1 MALDALAHHLEVSGQ
16 HRRLLQLFADQRW
29 MNLRREAGDLS
40 YDGVLADLR
49 SAERA
54 LTQSAEP
61 SASCFAA
68 GSRLAL
74 VRASILSLSSLP
86 VALLVRAVAV
96 GVWAVP
102 RALAATS
109 RYEQL
114 ERRALAYAG
123 MLRIPE
129 LNAADREDVMAAV
142 EEFVVE
148 TGGPIAPWILSELI
162 AQLPEDR
169 AHPLWPVLARQL
181 SPEHFAAST
190 IVAEMR
196 PPLGVHNRMLDS
208 LDVERML
215 GLMPQRHHRVVVAAA
230 CEAVLDALTNRIPPV
245 EAPSDA
251 ADVLGHELPDLLAR
265 EPMAAKFFDDTHAR
279 LVEIRL
285 ADPMTPRLMMRA
297 LLPYLSTHPDPDRFC
312 DALLRAL
319 PASADTDTCEV
330 FASAC
335 EAMGRPD
342 VAGDVRR
349 SASAERAE
357 PPDVAVVVLR
367 LLTYAQTFVREE
379 WRTGVWE
386 RIAASAQGTIPSAPE
401 NPTVFDIV
409 ERLRQITEVMLSPG
423 DGPASGLR
431 RKGLLDFCRS
441 VGPLLAV
448 PPMCHDMPA
457 DTIRY
462 LVAEL
467 FDPEFGE
474 EQLRALSQA
483 AGDLPAPVLD
493 AYKRVRGEFLRCMLG
508 AALAVKMN
516 VGHAW
521 NGDAQRIAGEADLS
535 WLVEHLEALP
545 AEPRRSQPYAHFMG
559 DDDAAGDPLRVQAI
573 GLAARHV
580 PADSV
585 EALIDVATALD
596 QPDLL
601 ARALDLIAFRL
612 DEQAVARGIEH
623 AAAKAE
629 PDAQFVAL
637 TALAPRGAGAE
648 RDAALS
654 WRDQIAEA
662 IPNPALQSSAF
673 REAMRGA
680 DAPERAALE
689 GRWLHAL
696 KSFGP
701 NHQLDALVAMLL
713 PRERPMSVDEA
724 EAIIGLPAVSLDW
737 SYSWRAAALLLF
749 ADDLPDAS
757 VDRALDAALEL
768 PRRLSVG
775 DAENGGFHWTAE
787 YVQAGVLEALAPRVD
802 EPRLGELFE
811 VATELPW
818 TPRRALLSAIAPR
831 ADEDLARRM
840 LDLTL
845 ARTRMYDGIPD
856 DIAQPFVQE
865 GIHVSDPPLDFR
877 VRREVDCAEIIAV
890 LGPRLSAPDVS
901 RAVRRARTFTNEG
914 PQAWLPGRLADLL
927 SDVARAEVI
936 PPALVSAIAF
946 AGLVPERLDLVTM
959 LLPHAQR
966 LRDDVVEPI
975 RAIVQQHF
983 PGKEKLLLSQEE
995 HRRLPPD
1002 ERETYAAFMNNR
1014 PGFRRLREKN
1024 REDLSE
1030 DDQRRLL
1037 EETILDPVFHEGML
1051 ETLVVGLVEHAP
1063 LPSRVAGMAALA
1075 DFLPAE
1081 QFAELVK
1088 TTIDRLL
1095 AVAGQHPEV
1104 VVLLTT
1110 MVRFATDHDRLRI
1123 AEALPS
1129 AWVPGSP
1136 DLAALADTILP
1147 RVLEDVGSRAR
1158 EFLPLDAE
1166 RRTAGDRAF
1175 SNERFLEA
1183 MRELNSDRGRL
1194 VEELV
1199 EHLDARHRELLVDVA
1214 LALED
1219 HERGSA
1225 LEALLPGIAG
1235 EARTRVV
1242 DGLFTLP
1249 AGLIRLL
1256 VLWTCRD
1263 DFTPEERQASIGPAV
1278 AAAEAL
1284 EDPSHAAAA
1293 LLLVSGNADGA
1304 ERAAIYQK
1312 CLERIPRIASRIP
1325 MLEALAGLARLN
1337 QRSPET
1343 LDDAID
1349 TVLDLPDVET
1359 RAIGLAVLLDV
1370 MDASEAE
1377 CADKRNLALTTGL
1390 AAVQVAA
1397 ERGRRE
1403 CLEALGGLGPIAALL
1418 GDEDV
1423 YGVARSVHEIC
1434 NVWAWA

>member
-1 MALDALAHHLEVSGQ
+1 MALEALAHHLEVSGQ
-16 HRRLLQLFADQRW
+16 HKRLLQLFADQRW
-29 MNLRREAGDLS
+29 INLRRDAGDLS
-40 YDGVLADLR
+40 YEGVLADIR
-49 SAERA
+49 SAERG

-61 SASCFAA
+61 PASCFAA

-74 VRASILSLSSLP
+74 IRASIVSLSVLP

-114 ERRALAYAG
+114 ELRALAYAG
-123 MLRIPE
+123 LLRIPE
-129 LNAADREDVMAAV
+129 LSAADREDVWAAV

-148 TGGPIAPWILSELI
+148 TGGPVAPWILTELI

-169 AHPLWPVLARQL
+169 AEPMWSVLTRQL
-181 SPEHFAAST
+181 SPQHFAAST
-190 IVAEMR
+190 IVAEMW
-196 PPLGVHNRMLDS
+196 PPIGVGNRMLDS

-215 GLMPQRHHRVVVAAA
+215 GLLPQRHHRVVVAAA
-230 CEAVLDALTNRIPPV
+230 CEAVLDALTNRTPPV
-245 EAPSDA
+245 EAPSGA

-265 EPMAAKFFDDTHAR
+265 EPMTAKFFDDTHAR

-285 ADPMTPRLMMRA
+285 ADPPRLMMRA
-297 LLPYLSTHPDPDRFC
+297 LLPYLSAHPDPNRFC

-319 PASADTDTCEV
+319 PASADKDTCEV

-342 VAGDVRR
+342 VADDMRR
-349 SASAERAE
+349 GVAPVSAE
-357 PPDVAVVVLR
+357 PVDVAVVVLR
-367 LLTYAQTFVREE
+367 LLTYAQTFVRDE

-386 RIAASAQGTIPSAPE
+386 RIVASAEGTIPSAPE
-401 NPTVFDIV
+401 SPTVFDIV

-423 DGPASGLR
+423 DGPDSRLR
-431 RKGLLDFCRS
+431 RKGLLELVRS
-441 VGPLLAV
+441 VGPLLMV
-448 PPMCHDMPA
+448 PAMGYDKST
-457 DTIRY
+457 DTIKH

-474 EQLRALSQA
+474 KQLQSLSQA
-483 AGDLPAPVLD
+483 TGDFPAPVVD
-493 AYKRVRGEFLRCMLG
+493 AYKRVRGEFLRCMLDV
-508 AALAVKMN
+508 ALEVQMN
-516 VGHAW
+516 LGHAW
-521 NGDAQRIAGEADLS
+521 NGDAQRVAGEADLS
-535 WLVEHLEALP
+535 WLVEHVGALP
-545 AEPRRSQPYAHFMG
+545 AEPRRSQPYAHLIG
-559 DDDAAGDPLRVQAI
+559 DEDAAGGPVQVQAI

-585 EALIDVATALD
+585 EALIDVATALG
-596 QPDLL
+596 QPVLR

-612 DEQAVARGIEH
+612 DGQAASRGIEH
-623 AAAKAE
+623 ATAKAE

-637 TALAPRGAGAE
+637 TALTPRGAGAE
-648 RDAALS
+648 RDAVLF
-654 WRDQIAEA
+654 WRDQIAET
-662 IPNPALQSSAF
+662 IPNPALQGSAF
-673 REAMRGA
+673 REAMRDA

-689 GRWLHAL
+689 ERWLHAL

-701 NHQLDALVAMLL
+701 NHQLDTLVAMLS

-724 EAIIGLPAVSLDW
+724 EAIIGLPAVSLDRW
-737 SYSWRAAALLLF
+737 YSWRASALLLF

-757 VDRALDAALEL
+757 IDRALDAALEL
-768 PRRLSVG
+768 PWRLSVG
-775 DAENGGFHWTAE
+775 DAENDGFHWTFE
-787 YVQAGVLEALAPRVD
+787 YVQAGVLEALASRVAD
-802 EPRLGELFE
+802 SRLGELFE
-811 VATELPW
+811 AAIELPW

-831 ADEDLARRM
+831 ADEDLARRI

-856 DIAQPFVQE
+856 EIPRPFVLE
-865 GIHVSDPPLDFR
+865 GIHVSDPPADFR

-890 LGPRLSAPDVS
+890 LGPRLSASDVS

-914 PQAWLPGRLADLL
+914 PQAWLPGQLADLL
-927 SDVARAEVI
+927 SDGARAEVI

-946 AGLVPERLDLVTM
+946 AGILPERLDLVTM

-975 RAIVQQHF
+975 RAIVQQYF
-983 PGKEKLLLSQEE
+983 PGKEKLWLSQEE
-995 HRRLPPD
+995 HQQLPPGD
-1002 ERETYAAFMNNR
+1002 REVYAAVMNNR
-1014 PGFRRLREKN
+1014 PGARMIRENN
-1024 REDLSE
+1024 RDDLTE
-1030 DDQRRLL
+1030 DDQRRLM
-1037 EETILDPVFHEGML
+1037 EEMIVDPVFHEGVL
-1051 ETLVVGLVEHAP
+1051 ETLVVRLVEHAP
-1063 LPSRVAGMAALA
+1063 LHSRVAGMAALA
-1075 DFLPAE
+1075 EFLPAE

-1110 MVRFATDHDRLRI
+1110 VVRFATDDDRLRI

-1129 AWVPGSP
+1129 AWVSASP
-1136 DLAALADTILP
+1136 DLAALADSLFP
-1147 RVLEDVGSRAR
+1147 YVLQDIGSRAH
-1158 EFLPLDAE
+1158 EFLPLDAG
-1166 RRTAGDRAF
+1166 RRAPMDRAF
-1175 SNERFLEA
+1175 SNERFLAA
-1183 MRELNSDRGRL
+1183 MRKLNSDRGRL

-1199 EHLDARHRELLVDVA
+1199 EHLDARHRERLVDAA
-1214 LALED
+1214 LTLED
-1219 HERGSA
+1219 HERGNA

-1242 DGLFTLP
+1242 DALFTLP
-1249 AGLIRLL
+1249 AGLIRLM

-1263 DFTPEERQASIGPAV
+1263 HFTPQERQASVGPAV

-1284 EDPSHAAAA
+1284 EDPAHATAA

-1304 ERAAIYQK
+1304 ERAEIYRK
-1312 CLERIPRIASRIP
+1312 CLERIPRIASRMR
-1325 MLEALAGLARLN
+1325 MLEALRGLASLN
-1337 QRSPET
+1337 HRSPKT
-1343 LDDAID
+1343 LDEAIE

-1359 RAIGLAVLLDV
+1359 RAVGLAVVLDV
-1370 MDASEAE
+1370 RDAPKAE
-1377 CADKRNLALTTGL
+1377 YAEKRNLALTTGL

-1403 CLEALGGLGPIAALL
+1403 CLETLGGLGPIAALL
-1418 GDEDV
+1418 GDDDL
-1423 YGVARSVHEIC
+1423 YGVARSVYEIC
-1434 NVWAWA
+1434 NAWAWA